1 MDAEFPILKTPDDSS
16 LNNYYEERIVQLF
29 YLLSRRN
36 NDDEIDKIGWILEET
51 LCSLKRSISFNKDD
65 NTRVYK
71 YLILLYKM
79 IAQTRDIVYGKGER
93 KLTYMMIYI
102 WYKFYPIL
110 AIYAIH
116 RLVDILILPDNFTGM
131 DADDLITA
139 YVSTRIH
146 AFGSWK
152 DIKYLCHFIRS
163 RSRNHPLI
171 DVAISIM
178 NKQLYRDW
186 KVVNICS
193 HNSIVDD
200 FRNVLSFVAKW
211 VPRENTKFEWVFE
224 KSAIQWAEMVTPYFF
239 KNKLLSYAQN
249 DALLKKCKTN
259 YRTVCSSLNRLLDTT
274 EIKQCSG
281 NWNSIVP
288 SNIPKHTMARQKN
301 ALLNVNRNME
311 NRSKTSYAK
320 DRRNCSNN
328 IKEYYKDL
336 IHTETTLF
344 APSRI
349 FPKGPQ
355 SVSSN
360 SLIPANK
367 VVVFPKGVQRSNSN
381 FELGN
386 FVKQYSALRAGP
398 DDDDL
403 EIMQNRLYQIDLL
416 NKQWESFICKFT
428 PLENFIPFVDIHSFI
443 SSNRNTLNCAIELA
457 CIIASKTTMDDG
469 HIMFSNHNPILEKF
483 DKNKPFYDS
492 MSGICDSIHNDMN
505 YLNDNILIAIDLFVY
520 SLRLSNSSNEDIS
533 KMVLVIITNKEYDDY
548 ESFSMKFDKEYMP
561 HIIFWNMSG
570 TFSHEI
576 PMVKN
581 IKKTT
586 FVSGY
591 NSLLLNHFRF
601 MGFGGVINFGSF
613 DTVCN
618 FLNNRYYDCMGD
630 YIEKM
635 IES

>member
-1 MDAEFPILKTPDDSS
+1 MDIEFPGLKKIDVSN
-16 LNNYYEERIVQLF
+16 LEHYYEEKIVQLF

-36 NDDEIDKIGWILEET
+36 NDDEIDKIGSILEET
-51 LCSLKRSISFNKDD
+51 LSSIKRNILLQTCCHADVTMNF
-65 NTRVYK
+65 YK

-102 WYKFYPIL
+102 WYKFYPTL
-110 AIYAIH
+110 AIYAVH
-116 RLVDILILPDNFTGM
+116 SLVDIRILPDNCNGM
-131 DADDLITA
+131 DVDEL
-139 YVSTRIH
+139 VNGSRRH
-146 AFGSWK
+146 AFGCWK
-152 DIKYLCHFIRS
+152 DIKYLCYFLRS
-163 RSRNHPLI
+163 RSHNHPLI

-186 KVVNICS
+186 MFFNSCS
-193 HNSIVDD
+193 HDSIGDGHGDGSRD
-200 FRNVLSFVAKW
+200 FRNILSFVAKW
-211 VPRENTKFEWVFE
+211 VPRENTKFEWIFE
-224 KSAIQWAEMVTPYFF
+224 KSAIQWAEMVTPFYF

-249 DALLKKCKTN
+249 DSLLKKCKTN
-259 YRTVCSSLNRLLDTT
+259 YRIVCSSLNRLLDTT

-281 NWNSIVP
+281 EWNHIVP
-288 SNIPKHTMARQKN
+288 SNISKHTMARQKN

-311 NRSKTSYAK
+311 NRNKTSYVK

-336 IHTETTLF
+336 IQPETGAF
-344 APSRI
+344 
-349 FPKGPQ
+349 
-355 SVSSN
+355 N
-360 SLIPANK
+360 C
-367 VVVFPKGVQRSNSN
+367 N

-416 NKQWESFICKFT
+416 NKHWESFICKFNT
-428 PLENFIPFVDIHSFI
+428 LENFIPFVDIHSFTC
-443 SSNRNTLNCAIELA
+443 SNNNTLNCAIELA
-457 CIIASKTTMDDG
+457 SIIASKTTIDDG
-469 HIMFSNHNPILEKF
+469 HIMFSNHMPILEKF
-483 DKNKPFYDS
+483 DRKKSFYDNI
-492 MSGICDSIHNDMN
+492 SGISNSINNDTN

-520 SLRLSNSSNEDIS
+520 SLRLSNTSNEDIS
-533 KMVLVIITNKEYDDY
+533 KMVLVIITNKEYGDY
-548 ESFSMKFDKEYMP
+548 ESFLMKFDKDYMP

-570 TFSHEI
+570 YFSHEI

-586 FVSGY
+586 FISGY

-618 FLNNRYYDCMGD
+618 FLNNCHYDCMGD

-635 IES
+635 VES

>member
-1 MDAEFPILKTPDDSS
+1 MDTEFPILETPDESS

-36 NDDEIDKIGWILEET
+36 NDDEIDKIGLILEET
-51 LCSLKRSISFNKDD
+51 LCSLKRSISFSKDH
-65 NTRVYK
+65 NIRVYK

-79 IAQTRDIVYGKGER
+79 IAQTRDIVHGKGER

-110 AIYAIH
+110 AIYAVH
-116 RLVDILILPDNFTGM
+116 RLVDIRILPDNCNGM
-131 DADDLITA
+131 EMDGL
-139 YVSTRIH
+139 VNGSQRH
-146 AFGSWK
+146 VFGCWK
-152 DIKYLCHFIRS
+152 DIKYLCYFLRS
-163 RSRNHPLI
+163 RSHNHPLI

-186 KVVNICS
+186 TVFNSCS
-193 HNSIVDD
+193 HNSIVDGSHD
-200 FRNVLSFVAKW
+200 FRNILSFVAKW
-211 VPRENTKFEWVFE
+211 IPRENTKFEWIFE
-224 KSAIQWAEMVTPYFF
+224 KMAIQWAEMVTPYFF
-239 KNKLLSYAQN
+239 KNKLLTYKQN

-259 YRTVCSSLNRLLDTT
+259 YRIVCSSLNRLLDTT

-281 NWNSIVP
+281 EWNHIVP

-311 NRSKTSYAK
+311 NRTKTSYAK
-320 DRRNCSNN
+320 DRRNCSNH

-336 IHTETTLF
+336 IHPENTLF
-344 APSRI
+344 NR
-349 FPKGPQ
+349 
-355 SVSSN
+355 
-360 SLIPANK
+360 
-367 VVVFPKGVQRSNSN
+367 N

-386 FVKQYSALRAGP
+386 FVKQYYALRMGH

-416 NKQWESFICKFT
+416 NKHWESFICKFT
-428 PLENFIPFVDIHSFI
+428 PLENFIPFVDIHSFTC
-443 SSNRNTLNCAIELA
+443 SNRNTLNSAIELA
-457 CIIASKTTMDDG
+457 SIIATKTTMDDG

-483 DKNKPFYDS
+483 DKKKPFYDNI
-492 MSGICDSIHNDMN
+492 SGICDSIHNDMN

-520 SLRLSNSSNEDIS
+520 SLRLSNTSNEDIS
-533 KMVLVIITNKEYDDY
+533 KMVLVIITNKEYGDY
-548 ESFSMKFDKEYMP
+548 ESFLMKFDKDYMP

-570 TFSHEI
+570 SFSHEI

-586 FVSGY
+586 FISGY

-601 MGFGGVINFGSF
+601 MGFGGVIHFGAF

-618 FLNNRYYDCMGD
+618 FLNNRHYDCMGD

-635 IES
+635 VES

>member
-1 MDAEFPILKTPDDSS
+1 MDIEFPILKKPDDSS

-29 YLLSRRN
+29 YLLSRKD
-36 NDDEIDKIGWILEET
+36 NDYAIDKIGLILEET
-51 LCSLKRSISFNKDD
+51 LCSLKRTISFNKDD
-65 NTRVYK
+65 NTGMYK

-102 WYKFYPIL
+102 WYKFYPTL

-116 RLVDILILPDNFTGM
+116 RLVDIRILPDNCNGM
-131 DADDLITA
+131 DEDES
-139 YVSTRIH
+139 VNGSMRH
-146 AFGSWK
+146 AFGCWK
-152 DIKYLCHFIRS
+152 DIKYLCYFLRCRS
-163 RSRNHPLI
+163 HNHPLI

-186 KVVNICS
+186 TIVSICS
-193 HNSIVDD
+193 HGSRD
-200 FRNVLSFVAKW
+200 FRNILSFVAKW
-211 VPRENTKFEWVFE
+211 IPRENTKFEWIFE
-224 KSAIQWAEMVTPYFF
+224 KLAIQWAEMVTPFYF
-239 KNKLLSYAQN
+239 KNKLLTYKQN

-259 YRTVCSSLNRLLDTT
+259 YRNVCSSLNRLLDTT

-281 NWNSIVP
+281 EWNDIVP

-301 ALLNVNRNME
+301 ALLNVNLNME
-311 NRSKTSYAK
+311 NRTNTSYVK

-336 IHTETTLF
+336 IHAENTLF
-344 APSRI
+344 
-349 FPKGPQ
+349 
-355 SVSSN
+355 N
-360 SLIPANK
+360 C
-367 VVVFPKGVQRSNSN
+367 N

-386 FVKQYSALRAGP
+386 FVKQYSALRMGV
-398 DDDDL
+398 DDDL
-403 EIMQNRLYQIDLL
+403 TVMQNRLYQIDLL
-416 NKQWESFICKFT
+416 NKRWESFICKFNT
-428 PLENFIPFVDIHSFI
+428 LENFIPFVDIHSFI
-443 SSNRNTLNCAIELA
+443 SSNKNTLHCAIELA
-457 CIIASKTTMDDG
+457 SIIASKTTMDDG

-483 DKNKPFYDS
+483 DRKKSFYDNI
-492 MSGICDSIHNDMN
+492 SGILNSIHNDMN
-505 YLNDNILIAIDLFVY
+505 YLTDNILIAIDLFVD
-520 SLRLSNSSNEDIS
+520 SLRVSNTSNEDVS
-533 KMVLVIITNKEYDDY
+533 KMVLVIITNKEYGDY
-548 ESFSMKFDKEYMP
+548 ESFLMKFEKDYMP

-570 TFSHEI
+570 YFCSEI

-586 FVSGY
+586 FISGY
-591 NSLLLNHFRF
+591 NSILLNHFRF

-618 FLNNRYYDCMGD
+618 FLNNRHYDSMGD

-635 IES
+635 VES